1 MSDVVGTLSWILTL
15 LALNGAMLAVLVASG
30 RGNRIANRLLATLV
44 SLISLRLAIY
54 VLGFAGMYDGHPWLT
69 FAPLDAS
76 LAFGP
81 LLWLYTCALTRG
93 RLPEHWKWHFLPAA
107 IQLAYFSAAFALPIS
122 AKLSWYQGIHLDV
135 MEPLGL
141 AALLLSSSA
150 YLVMA
155 WRRQRAYQ
163 HWLDEEFAD
172 RDQWRLGWLSSIIAA
187 FAATLVVALAAAIID
202 RLVAPLDYFGR
213 TPVIVSSSLL
223 AYVLGL
229 LGWRNVGLSLP
240 HQTAHSHVEAPG
252 AKVTRAGAS
261 FATWA
266 RQVEMEGWWRAEGVT
281 LSGIAQKLGVS
292 ERTLSR
298 GLSEG
303 SSGNFNAFINGMRVA
318 AVMRAI
324 RSGAD
329 QDLLTIALDSGFNSK
344 ASFNRAF
351 LKHTGMTPSRWRAVA
366 SQKPPIETMGEV

>member
-1 MSDVVGTLSWILTL
+1 MSGVVGTLSWILTL
-15 LALNGAMLAVLVASG
+15 LAFNGGMLAMLVATG
-30 RGNRIANRLLATLV
+30 HGNRIANRLLATLV
-44 SLISLRLAIY
+44 GLISLRLAIY
-54 VLGFAGMYDGHPWLT
+54 VLGFAGMYDDQPWLT

-81 LLWLYTCALTRG
+81 LLWFYTFALTRG
-93 RLPEHWKWHFLPAA
+93 RLPKHWQWHFIPAA
-107 IQLAYFSAAFALPIS
+107 IQLAYFSAAFALPVS
-122 AKLSWYQGIHLDV
+122 AKLNWYRGVHLDLV
-135 MEPLGL
+135 EPFGL

-150 YLVMA
+150 YLIAA

-172 RDQWRLGWLSSIIAA
+172 RDQWRLGWLTTIIAA
-187 FAATLVVALAAAIID
+187 FAATLGVALAAAMMD

-213 TPVIVSSSLL
+213 TPVIVASSLL
-223 AYVLGL
+223 AYALGL
-229 LGWRNVGLSLP
+229 LGWRNAALNLP
-240 HQTAHSHVEAPG
+240 HQTARIEVDAPG

-266 RQVEMEGWWRAEGVT
+266 RQVEMEGWWREEGVT
-281 LSGIAQKLGVS
+281 LSGIARQLGVS

-303 SSGNFNAFINGMRVA
+303 SGGNFNAFINGMRVS

-324 RSGAD
+324 KSGAE

-351 LKHTGMTPSRWRAVA
+351 LKHTGMTPSRWRVTG
-366 SQKPPIETMGEV
+366 SQNPPIATIGEV